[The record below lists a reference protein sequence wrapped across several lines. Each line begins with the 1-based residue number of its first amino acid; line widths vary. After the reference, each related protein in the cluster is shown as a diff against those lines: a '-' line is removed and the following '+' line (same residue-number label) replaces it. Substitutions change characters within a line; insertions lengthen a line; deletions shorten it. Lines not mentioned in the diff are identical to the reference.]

1 MSFFVP
7 VKQEEADQN
16 STCGEIGRWRTV
28 QPVSSTQFNSTSG
41 RFRAEEDGF
50 YLISANMLIRHSGS
64 SQIKMTIRLG
74 GQGLQLSKLVG
85 ETFQPTPSNSP
96 SGGFVSTLTL
106 ASAGRLEPDQYV
118 FIFIEVQCKSDSVWK
133 VLTNSSFSVVLVSRW
148 ESDYNAG
155 FVTKS
160 DDHEFGNTGFVEVY
174 FWTVP
179 NLFSKNLAVPAY
191 RPVTIKNGGLYFLNS
206 VVILNDNA
214 GGKTFHSGVCID
226 NKIAYN
232 GIAASKVSEGNT
244 GKFVI
249 SAFGVLYLSKGQK
262 VYLCVS
268 AEENAYSYEK
278 ENGSWFS
285 LVRFLPLRQ
294 PPGLHQILQKS
305 RNTSGPCEWSAIRS
319 MSTGGGQLA
328 YINNNIFNPN
338 YPTLPCDKG
347 DFTPSVDGAY
357 LISVWFTLRGN
368 LQEKVTGCVGRRK
381 CAECHV
387 EFSNTIKQYNNTV
400 GFVGLIDLEK
410 GELVSVCLKS
420 SEHTFSIVTATRSVQ
435 FLGDAKL
442 NRTFQH
448 GSFVLSSSG
457 WHPLTKWETNSNKP
471 VEKFN
476 VIDSGLYILCINVQ
490 LEVDEE
496 RLVGVKLEATGSSN
510 RDLLS
515 ILSNFEA
522 DSTVSY
528 NMAVVARMNVSEEIA
543 ISVFSNIKSLSM
555 RNASFSAALVAKSN
569 QFRCLSLRAKTSSYN
584 SGDRLKPI
592 EHWVNVDT
600 KCVSAHSNFSKGI
613 FVADLAGVYFLAAV
627 VVVKTSSLSQQ
638 TR

>member
-1 MSFFVP
+1 MFFFVP

-74 GQGLQLSKLVG
+74 GQQQSKLIG
-85 ETFQPTPSNSP
+85 EIFQPTPSNSP

-155 FVTKS
+155 FVTES
-160 DDHEFGNTGFVEVY
+160 DTAEFGSPGFGQVY
-174 FWTVP
+174 FWKDP
-179 NLFSKNLAVPAY
+179 NLFSKNLAVPEY
-191 RPVTIKNGGLYFLNS
+191 SPVTIKNGGLYFLNS
-206 VVILNDNA
+206 VVILNDHA

-268 AEENAYSYEK
+268 PEENAYIFEK
-278 ENGSWFS
+278 LGGSWFS

-305 RNTSGPCEWSAIRS
+305 RNTSGPCEWSVIRS

-368 LQEKVTGCVGRRK
+368 LPEKVTGCVGRRK

-387 EFSNTIKQYNNTV
+387 EFSNTIKQHNNTV
-400 GFVGLIDLEK
+400 GFVGLVDLQK

-435 FLGDAKL
+435 FLGDVEL

-448 GSFVLSSSG
+448 ESFVLSSNG

-476 VIDSGLYILCINVQ
+476 VIDSGLYILSINVQ

-496 RLVGVKLEATGSSN
+496 RLVGVKLEVTGSSN

-528 NMAVVARMNVSEEIA
+528 SMAVVARMNASEAIA
-543 ISVFSNIKSLSM
+543 ISVYSNIKSLSM
-555 RNASFSAALVAKSN
+555 KNARFFAALVAKSN
-569 QFRCLSLRAKTSSYN
+569 QFRCLSLRAKTSSYK
-584 SGDRLKPI
+584 SGEWWKPI

-600 KCVSAHSNFSKGI
+600 KCESAHSNFSKGI
-613 FVADLAGVYFLAAV
+613 FVTDLAGVYFLAAV